1 MTGSPPRALQARR
14 GADPGRDIAMFN
26 RLFVDHPTTVGE
38 TYLEHFGVASSFGV
52 AMIRGGLCALVH
64 AFVPGWCI
72 TSASD
77 TIQRLNAIMV
87 EKRRA
92 KAHGY
97 AQINSVDWVI

>member
-1 MTGSPPRALQARR
+1 
-14 GADPGRDIAMFN
+14 MFR
-26 RLFVDHPTTVGE
+26 RLFIDHPHSVDE
-38 TYLEHFGVASSFGV
+38 NYVEHFGVASSFGV
-52 AMIRGGLCALVH
+52 AMIFGGLCALVH

-77 TIQRLNAIMV
+77 TIQRLNRIMV

-97 AQINSVDWVI
+97 VQMTSVDWVI